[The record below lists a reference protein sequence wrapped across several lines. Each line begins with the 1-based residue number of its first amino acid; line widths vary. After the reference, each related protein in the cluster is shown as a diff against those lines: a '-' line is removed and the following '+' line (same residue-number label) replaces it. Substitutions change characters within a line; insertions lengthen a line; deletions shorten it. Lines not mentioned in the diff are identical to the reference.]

1 MGHDTVS
8 EMGKFVP
15 LHDDEEGKEHKKDPL
30 RRFVPISEVR
40 APEEPSDEKN
50 DEAGVEAVG
59 VGLLTPEKWKEHK
72 RLEGIGPTEGVKTTE
87 IVVGEITGVGVK
99 GPNVKGHRRAIVEKS
114 SLGYVGEYRKRKP
127 EGKPTE
133 SKPKGKKI
141 R

>member
-15 LHDDEEGKEHKKDPL
+15 LHDDEEGKERKKDPL
-30 RRFVPISEVR
+30 RKFVPISEVR

-59 VGLLTPEKWKEHK
+59 VGPLTPEGWKDYK
-72 RLEGIGPTEGVKTTE
+72 KLKGIGPTEGVKTAE
-87 IVVGEITGVGVK
+87 IAVGEITGVGKK
-99 GPNVKGHRRAIVEKS
+99 GQNTEGLRRAVWKTDRWNIK
-114 SLGYVGEYRKRKP
+114 
-127 EGKPTE
+127 EGKSDKKRGKAE
-133 SKPKGKKI
+133 ASKPKSKKS